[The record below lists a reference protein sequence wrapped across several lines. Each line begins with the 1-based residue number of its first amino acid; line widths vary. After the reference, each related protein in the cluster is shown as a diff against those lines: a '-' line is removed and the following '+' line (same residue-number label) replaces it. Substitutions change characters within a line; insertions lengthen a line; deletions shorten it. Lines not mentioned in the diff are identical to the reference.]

1 MNGKEKILDQLKNNH
16 QQCQNRVLAR
26 GWLLRQRSGEIELT
40 VKACRSP
47 VDLKRNRDIIRHTI
61 LISEKQTRVFLMT
74 FDSGFKDLWFSL
86 YNAIWA
92 RLLNVYG
99 AQESIPRNEFRQPM

>member
-40 VKACRSP
+40 VYSLMYKLLGGANFF
-47 VDLKRNRDIIRHTI
+47 LKHQI
-61 LISEKQTRVFLMT
+61 VVY
-74 FDSGFKDLWFSL
+74 FKT
-86 YNAIWA
+86 
-92 RLLNVYG
+92 
-99 AQESIPRNEFRQPM
+99 